1 MTTFEILTTLG
12 SGIGLLSS
20 IFIVYLK
27 LKVDIAKIETR
38 LNAIDR
44 ELIQKEL
51 TLLLIEKNNR
61 EDHKSIIEKIDDIL
75 SKLSHK

>member
-12 SGIGLLSS
+12 SGVGLLGS

-38 LNAIDR
+38 INAIDR
-44 ELIQKEL
+44 ELIQKEI

-61 EDHKSIIEKIDDIL
+61 EDHKAIIEKIDTLILKL
-75 SKLSHK
+75 SK

>member
-12 SGIGLLSS
+12 SGIGLLAS
-20 IFIVYLK
+20 IFIVYPR

-38 LNAIDR
+38 LNFIDR
-44 ELIQKEL
+44 EMLQKEI

-61 EDHKSIIEKIDDIL
+61 EDHKSIIDKIDGLIIKL
-75 SKLSHK
+75 SK

>member
-1 MTTFEILTTLG
+1 MTTFEILTILG
-12 SGIGLLSS
+12 SGIGLLGS

-27 LKVDIAKIETR
+27 LRVDIAKIETR

-44 ELIQKEL
+44 EILQKEI

-61 EDHKSIIEKIDDIL
+61 EDHKAIIDKIDGLIAKL
-75 SKLSHK
+75 SK

>member
-1 MTTFEILTTLG
+1 MTIFEILTILG
-12 SGIGLLSS
+12 SGIGLLGS

-27 LKVDIAKIETR
+27 LRVDIAKIETR

-44 ELIQKEL
+44 EILQKEI

-61 EDHKSIIEKIDDIL
+61 EDHKAIIDKIDGLIAKL
-75 SKLSHK
+75 SK

>member
-1 MTTFEILTTLG
+1 MTTFEILTILG
-12 SGIGLLSS
+12 SGIGLLGS

-44 ELIQKEL
+44 EIIQKEI

-61 EDHKSIIEKIDDIL
+61 EDHRNIIDKIDGLIIKL
-75 SKLSHK
+75 SK

>member
-12 SGIGLLSS
+12 SGVGLLGS